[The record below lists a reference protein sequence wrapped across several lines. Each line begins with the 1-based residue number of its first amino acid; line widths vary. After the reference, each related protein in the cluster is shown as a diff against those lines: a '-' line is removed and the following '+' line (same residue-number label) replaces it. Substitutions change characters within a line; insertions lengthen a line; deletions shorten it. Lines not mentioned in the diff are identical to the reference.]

1 MGLDRF
7 STNDRREIE
16 AAPRK
21 DFKEVTQSIPNFVQ
35 YQSDTFDLSQYGVT
49 PGVTSPAAVLA
60 SRANFSYGV
69 GLGDIVAVNGQPAKG
84 PYVIYSRDIAVS
96 PNAMPGKAIGDVM
109 RDAMRPEVFEILN
122 ASEIPSG
129 ALWFWDYRLDR
140 LRQARPSPK
149 PE

>member
-84 PYVIYSRDIAVS
+84 LYVIYSRDIAVS

-122 ASEIPSG
+122 ASGNPVGSIMVLGLSAGPAPPG
-129 ALWFWDYRLDR
+129 
-140 LRQARPSPK
+140 SPASQ
-149 PE
+149 